1 MRMTACIPV
10 FALLI
15 AAGCHRQTV
24 SDAVERNYD
33 NRADA
38 IDRTAAAQ
46 PTPVAKDFYHDQA
59 DALRQEGQDRAK
71 GLDKAGVG
79 HAPAMPEN
87 QTR

>member
-10 FALLI
+10 LALLI

-24 SDAVERNYD
+24 SDAVEHNYD
-33 NRADA
+33 TRADA

-46 PTPVAKDFYHDQA
+46 PTAIAKDIYRDQA
-59 DALRQEGQDRAK
+59 DALRQEGKERAQ

-79 HAPAMPEN
+79 DAPANESH
-87 QTR
+87 

>member
-10 FALLI
+10 LALLI

-24 SDAVERNYD
+24 SDAVEHNYD

-38 IDRTAAAQ
+38 IDRTAANQ
-46 PTPVAKDFYHDQA
+46 PTPVAQDIYHDQA

-79 HAPAMPEN
+79 HEPAMPEN
-87 QTR
+87 QSR